1 MIRQLLNWRIGL
13 ALIAVAIVIGTV
25 FYSNFLAK
33 KIANEEREKLS
44 QWIEANKFIANAPDN
59 IVTPVAFPPGRFKL
73 ATKPSRTGSSPVM
86 KVIGIELV
94 AAFAAATEG
103 LFAKI
108 TVTRRL
114 KSAAS
119 DGRRSLRLSAQRYS
133 IATFVPST

>member
-1 MIRQLLNWRIGL
+1 
-13 ALIAVAIVIGTV
+13 
-25 FYSNFLAK
+25 
-33 KIANEEREKLS
+33 
-44 QWIEANKFIANAPDN
+44 
-59 IVTPVAFPPGRFKL
+59 
-73 ATKPSRTGSSPVM
+73 M

-114 KSAAS
+114 TKSAAS

-133 IATFVPST
+133 IATFLPST